1 MPTIVS
7 YHVVYYNLVSMNHLI
22 LVIHLDKSYFNYCIE
37 MVKWSIIILLYAC
50 TDITITDSSVAR
62 GHELSILRHGKHF
75 CQPQNNSLSY
85 RIIIYVGVYVL
96 CAIHLTREFTSVYPG

>member
-1 MPTIVS
+1 MPAIVS
-7 YHVVYYNLVSMNHLI
+7 YHVVYNHLI

-37 MVKWSIIILLYAC
+37 TVKWSIIILLYAC
-50 TDITITDSSVAR
+50 TDIIITDSSVAR

-85 RIIIYVGVYVL
+85 RIICVGVYVL
-96 CAIHLTREFTSVYPG
+96 CAIHLTREFTSAYPG